1 MFLTRLKLACQLII
15 KRPDAEAALETN
27 DANDF
32 GHPPQDAARNLS
44 D

>member
-32 GHPPQDAARNLS
+32 GHLPKTPDENPS